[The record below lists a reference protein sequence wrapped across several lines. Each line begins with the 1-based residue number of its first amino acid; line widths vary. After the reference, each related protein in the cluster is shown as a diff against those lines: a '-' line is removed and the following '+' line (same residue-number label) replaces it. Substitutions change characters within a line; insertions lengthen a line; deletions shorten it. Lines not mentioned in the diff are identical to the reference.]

1 MILQRRTEGDVI
13 VATWD
18 DGENRFRTDSV
29 AEWHALLDDV
39 EATDGAAALVVAG
52 SGKFF
57 SNGLDLDW
65 MGANPDESES
75 MLAGVHRLFG
85 RLMTLGC
92 YTVGAIVGHAFAGGA
107 MLSCCFDERVMRA
120 DRGYW
125 CLPEVD
131 LGLPLT
137 PAMYATV
144 ASRLPH
150 PILHEAIV
158 TGRRYGG
165 AEALD
170 AGIVEQLATED
181 RVVELAIERAAA
193 MVGKDRRV
201 IANHKRQMYGAAA
214 EVCGA

>member
-1 MILQRRTEGDVI
+1 MTFERRDEGDVV
-13 VATWD
+13 VAIWD
-18 DGENRFRTDSV
+18 DGENRFSGGSI
-29 AEWHALLDDV
+29 AAWHALLDEV
-39 EATDGAAALVVAG
+39 EAADGPVALVVAG

-57 SNGLDLDW
+57 SNGLDLEW
-65 MGANPDESES
+65 MGAHPDESGDL
-75 MLAGVHRLFG
+75 LADVHRLFG

-107 MLSCCFDERVMRA
+107 MLACCFDERIMRS

-144 ASRLPH
+144 SARLPH
-150 PILHEAIV
+150 ATLHEAIV

-165 AEALD
+165 PEALA
-170 AGIVEQLATED
+170 AGIVEQLAAED
-181 RVVELAIERAAA
+181 RVVELAVERAAA
-193 MVGKDRRV
+193 MAGKDRRV

-214 EVCGA
+214 SVCGA